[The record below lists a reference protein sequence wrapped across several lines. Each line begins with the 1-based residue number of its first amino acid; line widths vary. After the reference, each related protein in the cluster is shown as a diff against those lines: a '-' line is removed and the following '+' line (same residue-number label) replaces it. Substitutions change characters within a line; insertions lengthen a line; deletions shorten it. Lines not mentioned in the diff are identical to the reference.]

1 MTLEAAIL
9 DWLAARERP
18 VTVWDIRAG
27 VGSDVGE
34 TFRAL
39 AALVVRGSVERDG
52 ATFRLAG
59 AATAPEPAAC

>member
-1 MTLEAAIL
+1 VPLEAAIL

-52 ATFRLAG
+52 ATFRLA
-59 AATAPEPAAC
+59 AAHAAPEPAAC